1 MQIGNIG
8 TAMSLASFMALGLS
22 GCNDSDTVNTGNAK
36 QVDLGYRDVKL
47 LEIGGLK
54 FKDLNKNNKLD
65 PYEDWRLDA
74 TTRANNLASLMTTAE
89 KAGLMMHGTLPLS
102 SERVDVETAKKDII
116 DNAVNTFIT
125 RMAGNPNYISHDN
138 NQIQQVAEGTR
149 LGIPIIISTDP
160 RNHFTNDP
168 NATSIVAGSFSQW
181 PETLG
186 FAAIDDVELM
196 KKFGDIARKEYRAVG
211 IQMALSP
218 QADLAT
224 EPRWGRINGT
234 FGEDNQISKRMTQ
247 AYIEGFQNGN
257 TGLNKDSVI
266 TVVKH
271 FAGGGP
277 QLKGLDP
284 HNDYGKE
291 QVYPGDDF
299 EYHLVPFEGA
309 FAAKVASVMP
319 YYGQPVDLWYKDA
332 LIESV
337 GFGFNKQVLTDILRG
352 RYAFD
357 GVILSDWG
365 ILSDCEGTCIT
376 GMSDAD
382 VATGISPF
390 AIVPFG
396 MPWGVETLTRQERV
410 VKAVDAGIDQFGG
423 TSDPSDLIAA
433 VEEQQITTTR
443 LDESVVRILK
453 QKFALGL
460 FENPYVDET
469 AAATLVGNN
478 DFQQQATNA
487 QRRSHVLLKND
498 SSLLPMSLTGK
509 KVFLYNVNAE
519 VAASYGLTVVSTP
532 EAADIAVIRV
542 NTPYQTDPHYPFGS
556 VHFGQLGF
564 DDQAS
569 VVLDEKPGIYS
580 GSADY
585 QIIKQVKLQGIPTI
599 TSIYLDRPAI
609 LTNIVDKTDVLL
621 ANFGSS
627 DATLFDIISGKAK
640 PEGKLPF
647 ELPSNWDAVLQQ
659 KEDVPHDSVNPL
671 YPIHAGMSL

>member
-1 MQIGNIG
+1 MRIGKIG

-22 GCNDSDTVNTGNAK
+22 GCNDSDTVNTGNSK

-186 FAAIDDVELM
+186 FAAIDDVVLM

-337 GFGFNKQVLTDILRG
+337 VFGFNKQVLTDILRG

-365 ILSDCEGTCIT
+365 VLSDCEGTCIT

-433 VEEQQITTTR
+433 VDEQQITTTR

-478 DFQQQATNA
+478 DFQQQATDA

-498 SSLLPMSLTGK
+498 SSLLPM
-509 KVFLYNVNAE
+509 
-519 VAASYGLTVVSTP
+519 
-532 EAADIAVIRV
+532 
-542 NTPYQTDPHYPFGS
+542 
-556 VHFGQLGF
+556 
-564 DDQAS
+564 
-569 VVLDEKPGIYS
+569 
-580 GSADY
+580 
-585 QIIKQVKLQGIPTI
+585 
-599 TSIYLDRPAI
+599 
-609 LTNIVDKTDVLL
+609 
-621 ANFGSS
+621 
-627 DATLFDIISGKAK
+627 
-640 PEGKLPF
+640 
-647 ELPSNWDAVLQQ
+647 
-659 KEDVPHDSVNPL
+659 
-671 YPIHAGMSL
+671 

>member
-1 MQIGNIG
+1 MQIGKIA
-8 TAMSLASFMALGLS
+8 TVMSLASFIALSLG
-22 GCNDSDTVNTGNAK
+22 GCSDNDTINTDDPKQAK
-36 QVDLGYRDVKL
+36 LGYRDVKL
-47 LEIGGLK
+47 LTVNNLK

-65 PYEDWRLDA
+65 PYEDWRLDI
-74 TTRANNLASLMTTAE
+74 TTRANNLASLMTTEE
-89 KAGLMMHGTLPLS
+89 KAGLMMHGTLPLTA
-102 SERVDVETAKKDII
+102 ERVNTEAAKKDII

-138 NQIQQVAEGTR
+138 NQIQQIAEGTR

-168 NATSIVAGSFSQW
+168 NATSVVAGSFSQW

-186 FAAIDDVELM
+186 FAALDDVELM
-196 KKFGDIARKEYRAVG
+196 KKFGDIARREYRAVG

-271 FAGGGP
+271 FSGGGP
-277 QLKGLDP
+277 QLNGLDP
-284 HNDYGKE
+284 HNAYGKE
-291 QVYPGDDF
+291 QVYPADAF
-299 EYHLVPFEGA
+299 EYHLLPFEGA
-309 FAAKVASVMP
+309 FAAKVAAVMP
-319 YYGQPVDLWYKDA
+319 YYGQPVDLWYKGT

-337 GFGFNKQVLTDILRG
+337 GFGFNKQILTEILRG

-357 GVILSDWG
+357 GVILSDWA
-365 ILSDCEGTCIT
+365 ILSDCEDTCIT
-376 GMSDAD
+376 GMSDAE

-390 AIVPFG
+390 AIVPIG
-396 MPWGVETLTRQERV
+396 MPWGVEHLSRQERI

-423 TSDPSDLIAA
+423 TSDPVALIAA
-433 VEEQQITTTR
+433 IEEQQITEER
-443 LDESVVRILK
+443 INASVVRLLK
-453 QKFALGL
+453 QKFSLGL
-460 FENPYVDET
+460 FEDPYVDET
-469 AAATLVGNN
+469 TAATLVGND
-478 DFQQQATNA
+478 DFQQQATDA
-487 QRRSHVLLKND
+487 QSRSHVLLKND
-498 SSLLPMSLTGK
+498 SDLLPMSLTGK
-509 KVFLYNVNAE
+509 KAFLHNVNAE
-519 VAASYGLTVVSTP
+519 VAARYGLTVVTTL
-532 EAADIAVIRV
+532 EAADIAIVRV
-542 NTPYQTDPHYPFGS
+542 DAPYQTDPHYPFGS

-564 DDQAS
+564 DDQES
-569 VVLDEKPGIYS
+569 VVLDEKAGIYS
-580 GSADY
+580 GSDDY
-585 QIIKQVKLQGIPTI
+585 QIIKQIKHQGIPTI

-627 DATLFDIISGKAK
+627 DATLFDIISGKVK
-640 PEGKLPF
+640 PEGRLPF
-647 ELPSNWDAVLQQ
+647 ELPSSWDAVLQQ
-659 KEDVPHDSVNPL
+659 KEDAPHDSADPL